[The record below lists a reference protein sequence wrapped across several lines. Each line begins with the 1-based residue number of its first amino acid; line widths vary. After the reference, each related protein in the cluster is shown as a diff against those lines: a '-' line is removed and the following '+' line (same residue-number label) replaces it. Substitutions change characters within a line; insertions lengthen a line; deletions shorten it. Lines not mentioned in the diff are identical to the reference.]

1 MAAFLLNESRAVSI
15 LGKKVNRISKETGK
29 KLKAAGA
36 DERFSLKNFI
46 TVSLFRP
53 LLFLFTEPLV
63 TVCAVL
69 CSIAYGL
76 IYGATESLTI
86 VYMSFGFSQTSSS
99 LSFIA
104 LLIGLLLN
112 VLPRIYENRLFSKFE
127 AQGRAILPETK
138 IRSFAIACPA
148 LAVGLWIFAWTVP
161 PLVPGVPWAI
171 SMIGLMLI
179 GFATNDFAYTL
190 FGYMTDAYGGYAASA
205 VSALSLSR
213 TLVAAAFPLF
223 TTQMYRGLGNN
234 VASSILASVATLFAL
249 TPALLLMHGRTFRK
263 NSKYAA
269 DDLDHDD
276 QPKDAEK
283 DKDDEEKLVGLPA
296 DATTAQT
303 SVAPSPHLSYR
314 NSDDCQ

>member
-1 MAAFLLNESRAVSI
+1 MAAFLLNESRAVSV
-15 LGKKVNRISKETGK
+15 LSSKVKRINKQTDKE
-29 KLKAAGA
+29 LKAADA
-36 DERFSLKNFI
+36 DQHTSFKNFI

-63 TVCAVL
+63 AVCAVL

-112 VLPRIYENRLFSKFE
+112 VLPRIYENWLFNKFE
-127 AQGRAILPETK
+127 AQGRSILPETK

-148 LAVGLWIFAWTVP
+148 LAIGLWIFAWTVP
-161 PLVPGVPWAI
+161 PLVNGVPWAV
-171 SMIGLMLI
+171 SMIGLILI
-179 GFATNDFAYTL
+179 GFAANDFAYIL

-205 VSALSLSR
+205 VSSLSLSR

-223 TTQMYRGLGNN
+223 TTQMYRGLGSN

-269 DDLDHDD
+269 DDPDENDHTE
-276 QPKDAEK
+276 DAE
-283 DKDDEEKLVGLPA
+283 KDDEEKLVGIP
-296 DATTAQT
+296 DGATTAQT
-303 SVAPSPHLSYR
+303 SVAPSPLLSNR
-314 NSDDCQ
+314 HSDDCP